1 MTKFITTVVIFI
13 SLAVSQTVHAGLI
26 SFDIKSLRGESL
38 TNDLHASWLSNSNEI
53 RSRELDNFEQV
64 DIGRH
69 SIAHLSISFD
79 LATQSTWSFDFGLDA
94 GYGAEL
100 FVDGNLVVDRT
111 DDLWW
116 RRNWQHSDVFSLTA
130 YDFTK
135 GSHTLDV
142 YFAENCCD
150 GLSTVRMTNHSTQEI
165 SMLTSSA
172 LQAASIPEPA
182 TAILFGLGALGLLLR
197 RNA

>member
-1 MTKFITTVVIFI
+1 MTNFFKTFLFFT
-13 SLAVSQTVHAGLI
+13 SLAVSQISYAGLI
-26 SFDIKSLRGESL
+26 TFDTKSLSGGLL
-38 TNDLHASWLSNSNEI
+38 TNDLKASWLSNSNDI
-53 RSRELDNFEQV
+53 RSRELDEFERI
-64 DIGRH
+64 DIGRN
-69 SIAHLSISFD
+69 SIGHLNISFD
-79 LATQSTWSFDFGLDA
+79 VASQEVWSFDFGLDA

-100 FVDGNLVVDRT
+100 FVDGNLIVDRS

-116 RRNWQHSDVFSLTA
+116 RRNWQHSDVFSLDT
-130 YDFTK
+130 YKFTQ
-135 GSHTLDV
+135 GSHSLDV

-182 TAILFGLGALGLLLR
+182 TAILFGLGALGLMLR